1 MSLVSFY
8 SQSIFWS
15 DRSAAFGCLSFGWA
29 LSIGRRM
36 DIFVCCLP
44 GFQKARS
51 TSTVRPA
58 RWSWRPAIEIL
69 TVVKYDRLKHITLQ
83 GKRNL
88 TKRSMATVSLWQV
101 SYLAASRTS
110 HDQLAQLVLHT
121 IGHIEQ
127 TLTAGPE
134 WSRYLYW
141 VPSISPWTHY
151 RFPSPCSIFGRT
163 CMKRD
168 EATAVLHAD
177 MCVHGPHTRTNV
189 LHDMEDMKR

>member
-1 MSLVSFY
+1 MFIAFHWFSALKWWAFLDRHNFMSLVSFY
-8 SQSIFWS
+8 SQSIFLS
-15 DRSAAFGCLSFGWA
+15 DRSAAFGCLSFGCA

-88 TKRSMATVSLWQV
+88 TNPTWQQSLCGKFHISQLLAPRTTNSRSWFACN
-101 SYLAASRTS
+101 RS
-110 HDQLAQLVLHT
+110 H
-121 IGHIEQ
+121 
-127 TLTAGPE
+127 
-134 WSRYLYW
+134 
-141 VPSISPWTHY
+141 WTNIDSWA
-151 RFPSPCSIFGRT
+151 RMI
-163 CMKRD
+163 
-168 EATAVLHAD
+168 
-177 MCVHGPHTRTNV
+177 
-189 LHDMEDMKR
+189 